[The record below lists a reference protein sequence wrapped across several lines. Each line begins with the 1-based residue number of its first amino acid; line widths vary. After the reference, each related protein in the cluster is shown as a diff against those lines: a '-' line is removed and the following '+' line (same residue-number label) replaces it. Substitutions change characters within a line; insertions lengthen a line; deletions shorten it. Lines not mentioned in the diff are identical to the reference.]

1 MVAFFEWSP
10 EQKSG
15 VQHIQAVVQEALLL
29 GPCGLCV
36 IGGIFG
42 DKSYHVDFMAG
53 YSRRITM

>member
-15 VQHIQAVVQEALLL
+15 LQAVVQEALLL
-29 GPCGLCV
+29 GPYGLCV

-42 DKSYHVDFMAG
+42 DKSYHVDFMAS